1 MVVKG
6 REIER
11 SRSFAQCMAQLCTAA
26 EKPPMSLWH
35 GPMWNSQPVPRMNP
49 RPMVSHG
56 AMRIMGSIAVL
67 FKESIFQQ
75 HQVRRCLQRLTK
87 CLHGHIMSF
96 QMSPVAINHWAHWC
110 ELIANVLRIS
120 TAFGRIFLRI
130 PTPLFL
136 LPSGKRSHITN
147 WKITMHFVNG

>member
-11 SRSFAQCMAQLCTAA
+11 SRSFAQCMAQPCTGA

-49 RPMVSHG
+49 RPTVPWCHG
-56 AMRIMGSIAVL
+56 IN
-67 FKESIFQQ
+67 
-75 HQVRRCLQRLTK
+75 RCPLQRKHLPTAPGEAMLAAPHK
-87 CLHGHIMSF
+87 
-96 QMSPVAINHWAHWC
+96 MSPRPYYVLPNEPCGNQSLSESWC

-130 PTPLFL
+130 STPLFL